1 MIYNYL
7 MNFFFSIENSQFE
20 PKLTIPKF
28 QNRNQEY
35 FINRSLY
42 SAEIINDEWLID
54 IVNCPEDENFFYLDK
69 MNLSNKKIFFISKES
84 TVKNSTELKRSL
96 IDLDN
101 FTDTDPAYR
110 SNMQI
115 ELINGGFSSYQA
127 EYPFS
132 LADKR
137 SDILSN
143 TYLLTNKFAEKNY
156 LFFKNIYVEPVNYEA
171 TGFMIDLKKEKILR
185 KISLLSNTT
194 NIIPLLDGD
203 LGKDIYFFSKGMSG
217 IPIFVSEKN
226 GHLSMEHTHPP
237 HLYLLGNEK
246 FKIVNQLKKK
256 IHDKFF

>member
-1 MIYNYL
+1 
-7 MNFFFSIENSQFE
+7 MNFFFSIENPQFE

-28 QNRNQEY
+28 QNRNQED
-35 FINRSLY
+35 FIDRSLY
-42 SAEIINDEWLID
+42 SAEIIDDEWSID
-54 IVNCPEDENFFYLDK
+54 TVNCSQDKNFFYLDK
-69 MNLSNKKIFFISKES
+69 INLSNKKIFFISTKN
-84 TVKNSTELKRSL
+84 TVKNLPELKRSL

-110 SNMQI
+110 SNMEI
-115 ELINGGFSSYQA
+115 KLTNGGFSSYQA
-127 EYPFS
+127 EYPYS
-132 LADKR
+132 LANKK

-156 LFFKNIYVEPVNYEA
+156 LFFKNIYVEPITYESS
-171 TGFMIDLKKEKILR
+171 GFIIDLKQEKILR
-185 KISLLSNTT
+185 KINLLSNTT
-194 NIIPLLDGD
+194 NIIPLLDDD

-217 IPIFVSEKN
+217 IPIFVSEKD

>member
-1 MIYNYL
+1 

-28 QNRNQEY
+28 QNRNKKV

-42 SAEIINDEWLID
+42 SAEIMNKKWSINT
-54 IVNCPEDENFFYLDK
+54 VNCSEDENFFYLDK
-69 MNLSNKKIFFISKES
+69 VNLSNKKIFFISKES
-84 TVKNSTELKRSL
+84 KVKNSLELKRSL

-115 ELINGGFSSYQA
+115 ELINGGFTSYQA

-132 LADKR
+132 LANKK

-156 LFFKNIYVEPVNYEA
+156 LFFKNVYIEPINYEA
-171 TGFMIDLKKEKILR
+171 FGFIIDLKKEKILR
-185 KISLLSNTT
+185 KINLLSNTT
-194 NIIPLLDGD
+194 NIIPLTDSD
-203 LGKDIYFFSKGMSG
+203 LGKDIYFFSRGIAG